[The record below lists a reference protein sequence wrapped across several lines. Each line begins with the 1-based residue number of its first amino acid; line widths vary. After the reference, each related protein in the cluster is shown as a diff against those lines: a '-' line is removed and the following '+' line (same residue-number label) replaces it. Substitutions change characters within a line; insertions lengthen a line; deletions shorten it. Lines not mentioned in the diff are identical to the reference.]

1 MSEVAKESVQP
12 SIVLLV
18 SGKRKCG
25 KDYLSDA
32 LLKRL
37 GHNRAQILRISEP
50 IKRYWATQKGLN
62 LDELLSDGAYKENYR
77 KEMIVWSDEQ
87 RHEDYGVFCREA
99 CRTMNREICIVSD
112 VRRRTD
118 VRFFRET
125 FKPSRVRTIRIEAS
139 DATRLGRGWRFEAGV
154 DDVPSECDL
163 DDFDEWD
170 LRIDNNGQ
178 DDIETILERL
188 VALTNG

>member
-1 MSEVAKESVQP
+1 MSEAAKETVQP
-12 SIVLLV
+12 RIVLLV

-37 GHNRAQILRISEP
+37 GLDSAQILRISEP
-50 IKRYWATQKGLN
+50 IKRHWATQKGLN
-62 LDELLSDGAYKENYR
+62 LGELLGDGAYKENYR
-77 KEMIVWSDEQ
+77 KEMIIWSDEQ
-87 RHEDYGVFCREA
+87 RRQDYGVFCREA
-99 CRTMNREICIVSD
+99 CRMMNREICIISD

-118 VRFFRET
+118 IQFFHET
-125 FKPSRVRTIRIEAS
+125 FERCRIRTLRIEAS
-139 DATRLGRGWRFEAGV
+139 DDTRTGRGWLFESGV

-163 DDFDEWD
+163 DDFNEWD

-178 DDIETILERL
+178 DDTTTILEQL
-188 VALTNG
+188 VALVDG

>member
-1 MSEVAKESVQP
+1 MSEVSEEIVKP
-12 SIVLLV
+12 RIVLLV

-37 GHNRAQILRISEP
+37 GPDRAQILRISEP
-50 IKRYWATQKGLN
+50 IKRHWATQKGLN
-62 LDELLSDGAYKENYR
+62 LGELLGDGAYKENYR
-77 KEMIVWSDEQ
+77 KEMIIWSDEQ
-87 RHEDYGVFCREA
+87 RRQDYGVFCREA
-99 CRTMNREICIVSD
+99 CRMMQREICIVSD

-118 VRFFRET
+118 IQFFRET
-125 FKPSRVRTIRIEAS
+125 FERSRLRTLRIEAS
-139 DATRLGRGWRFEAGV
+139 DDTRTGRGWRFEAGV

-163 DDFDEWD
+163 DHFDEWD

-178 DDIETILERL
+178 DDTTAILERL
-188 VALTNG
+188 VALVDG